1 MGSTVPPSSAG
12 YAQTNQ
18 PAYAYAMPYQPPPG
32 HAPPSYGQ
40 SQGVPMQSFHSQHL
54 QAAPHLDAH
63 GRPLHGGP
71 APWYQQPI
79 INTQTI
85 TDEQLDQMEENA
97 YTYSMARSI
106 KCFAVVDCCL
116 VFFYALQ
123 SWLFLILV
131 PLPLLGYWGAA
142 KFSAVFS
149 SIYAVF
155 IVVATI
161 GRLVLFFYAT
171 SFLMQMLLIIVVFCE
186 IYIFSVVIKFIRRIW
201 DITQHDREL
210 LENGGLPV
218 RVVYW

>member
-1 MGSTVPPSSAG
+1 MGSAVPPSSAD
-12 YAQTNQ
+12 YAQTQ

-54 QAAPHLDAH
+54 QVAPRLDAH

-71 APWYQQPI
+71 APWYQQPV
-79 INTQTI
+79 INTRTV
-85 TDEQLDQMEENA
+85 TDDQLEQMEEIA
-97 YTYSMARSI
+97 YTYSMSRSI

-116 VFFYALQ
+116 VFFFALS
-123 SWLFLILV
+123 SWYLLILV
-131 PLPLLGYWGAA
+131 PVPLVGYWGAQ
-142 KFSAVFS
+142 KFSPVFT
-149 SIYAVF
+149 SIYASFNVAKTIGF
-155 IVVATI
+155 LILFFVATS
-161 GRLVLFFYAT
+161 VL
-171 SFLMQMLLIIVVFCE
+171 MKMLLIIVVFCE

-201 DITQHDREL
+201 NITAEDREL